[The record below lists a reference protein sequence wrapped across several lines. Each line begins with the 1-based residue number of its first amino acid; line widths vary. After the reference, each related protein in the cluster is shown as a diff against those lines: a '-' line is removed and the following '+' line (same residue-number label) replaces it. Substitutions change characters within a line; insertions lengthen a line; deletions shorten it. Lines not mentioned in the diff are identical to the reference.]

1 VDTFKKLQNTTLE
14 IIEPIPKQVFSKQ
27 KSKPD
32 KGKMSDHYFWKFLSD
47 GEVLR
52 KENFALNKEK
62 AVDL

>member
-1 VDTFKKLQNTTLE
+1 VDT
-14 IIEPIPKQVFSKQ
+14 
-27 KSKPD
+27 D